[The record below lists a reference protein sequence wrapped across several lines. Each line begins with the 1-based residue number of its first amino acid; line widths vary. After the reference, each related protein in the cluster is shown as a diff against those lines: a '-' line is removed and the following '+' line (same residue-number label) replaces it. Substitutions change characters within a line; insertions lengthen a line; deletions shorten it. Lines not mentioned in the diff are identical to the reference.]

1 MLYGVGGNGPPGVTH
16 GSSEMSEHVYRLIQL
31 TGTSAKSSDDAVRTA
46 ISKASKTLHG
56 LRWFEVL
63 ETRGD
68 IQDGEVKHWQV
79 TIRVG
84 FTLD

>member
-1 MLYGVGGNGPPGVTH
+1 
-16 GSSEMSEHVYRLIQL
+16 MSDHVYRLIQL
-31 TGTSAKSSDDAVRTA
+31 TGTSSASSDDAICNA
-46 ISKASKTLHG
+46 IKRASNTLQH

-68 IQDGEVKHWQV
+68 IKDGEVRHWQV

-84 FTLD
+84 FTLEE

>member
-1 MLYGVGGNGPPGVTH
+1 LKTTNPSTTAGDITL
-16 GSSEMSEHVYRLIQL
+16 SEHVYRLIQL
-31 TGTSAKSSDDAVRTA
+31 TGTSAVSSDDAIRNA
-46 ISKASKTLHG
+46 ISRASDKLHH

-68 IQDGEVKHWQV
+68 IKDGEVRHWQV

-84 FTLD
+84 FTLDD

>member
-1 MLYGVGGNGPPGVTH
+1 
-16 GSSEMSEHVYRLIQL
+16 MSDHVYRLIQL
-31 TGTSAKSSDDAVRTA
+31 TGTSAVSSDDAVRSA
-46 ISKASKTLHG
+46 IKRASDTLHN
-56 LRWFEVL
+56 LRWFEIL

>member
-1 MLYGVGGNGPPGVTH
+1 
-16 GSSEMSEHVYRLIQL
+16 MSDHVYRLIQL
-31 TGTSAKSSDDAVRTA
+31 TGTSVVSSDDAVRSA
-46 ISKASKTLHG
+46 IKRASDTLHN
-56 LRWFEVL
+56 LRWFEIL

>member
-1 MLYGVGGNGPPGVTH
+1 MLKEPTMTNPSTTTGDLTV
-16 GSSEMSEHVYRLIQL
+16 SDHVYRLIQL
-31 TGTSAKSSDDAVRTA
+31 TGTSSVSSDDAIRNA
-46 ISKASKTLHG
+46 IARASNNIHH

-68 IQDGEVKHWQV
+68 IKDGEVRHWQV

-84 FTLD
+84 FTLEE

>member
-1 MLYGVGGNGPPGVTH
+1 
-16 GSSEMSEHVYRLIQL
+16 MSDHVYRLIQL
-31 TGTSAKSSDDAVRTA
+31 TGTSTVSSDDAVRKA
-46 ISKASKTLHG
+46 ISRASDTLHH

-63 ETRGD
+63 ETRGG
-68 IQDGEVKHWQV
+68 IENGEVKHWQG